1 MNEIK
6 ELRNIGTIQEDG
18 SYTIE
23 VKLIEVSNGNERYD
37 IRKHING
44 EHGFQ
49 GISLDEKAAKNLF
62 LLLGKE
68 FGYLPSDTTIEK
80 QEQTKSKVK
89 SEFSLSDEQISQIK
103 ISEISITPKDFVK
116 NINETIDKKHM
127 KGLSLTK
134 LSSWLV
140 YHGYLRE
147 EKRPATINRTI
158 RLLSDKSSEIGIT
171 QRVVVD
177 ASTGEVLQNEIAFSE
192 QAQRFIIDHLNEITN
207 Q

>member
-1 MNEIK
+1 MSEIK

-44 EHGFQ
+44 EHSFQ

-68 FGYLPSDTTIEK
+68 FGYLPNDATIEK
-80 QEQTKSKVK
+80 QEQAKSKVR
-89 SEFSLSDEQISQIK
+89 SLSDEQIGQIK
-103 ISEISITPKDFVK
+103 ISEVSIAPKDFVK
-116 NINETIDKKHM
+116 NINEAVDKKHM

-147 EKRPATINRTI
+147 EKRPATINRTV

-171 QRVVVD
+171 KRVVVD
-177 ASTGEVLQNEIAFSE
+177 TSTGEVLQNDLVFSE
-192 QAQRFIIDHLNEITN
+192 QAQRFILGHLKEIIG